1 MFRGI
6 KRVNS
11 LLIQS
16 FWNRSQ
22 QLFLFAMNTY
32 PFTFIKVFE
41 SIEYNIIL

>member
-22 QLFLFAMNTY
+22 QLFFVSMNTY
-32 PFTFIKVFE
+32 PITVIKVFE
-41 SIEYNIIL
+41 SIECNILL